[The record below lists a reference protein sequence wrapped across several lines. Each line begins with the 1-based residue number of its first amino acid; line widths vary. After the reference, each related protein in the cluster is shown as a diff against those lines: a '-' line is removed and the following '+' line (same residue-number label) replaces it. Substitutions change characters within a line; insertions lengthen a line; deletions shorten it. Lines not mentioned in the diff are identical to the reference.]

1 MEKYT
6 SVKVRCSG
14 SLHTISLSG
23 RGALVLHNHDIEAE
37 RALVALGGE
46 PCRCLQVLG
55 AWRKRDR
62 KILPADL
69 RPALDASIARRET
82 RRENRSFTDP
92 LISKSLVS
100 RAALRVAEVAT
111 AELKRCS
118 YRRSETRWAGGDHVA
133 RAHVGEPGISGDSVR
148 VWSENGKW
156 SGTDSYV
163 TASVPLSWLR
173 RVHRRS
179 LSVIGGAFVIDILDD
194 TDPAKIR
201 VLAGKQG
208 RGFEVNPC
216 PATITTAKDGSL
228 RLRWEKIAKEAK

>member
-14 SLHTISLSG
+14 SLHTISLID
-23 RGALVLHNHDIEAE
+23 RGALVLHDHDIEAE

-46 PCRCLQVLG
+46 PCRCLQVLD

-62 KILPADL
+62 AKLPGQL

-100 RAALRVAEVAT
+100 RAALRSASVAT
-111 AELKRCS
+111 AELKKCS

-163 TASVPLSWLR
+163 TASVPLNWLR
-173 RVHRRS
+173 RVHRRGLAS
-179 LSVIGGAFVIDILDD
+179 IDGVFVLDILDD
-194 TDPAKIR
+194 TNPEKIR

-228 RLRWEKIAKEAK
+228 RLRWEKIAKGGK